1 MCPESRVKKG
11 KENWGCENKVRI
23 CKIVQRT
30 HSTQSGERVRPA
42 TFSRKMRRARVSER
56 TRMNEN
62 LSFTIHNC
70 INHMCRVGRRLHIF
84 CVPSH
89 KRIIFPLFVLPMKTS
104 RFPCTLTLIHP
115 APVGESVLVCNMELE
130 NLSVDVELLIFFPH
144 VVSLE

>member
-89 KRIIFPLFVLPMKTS
+89 KRIIIPLFVQLHVFHARSLSSIQPLWVSRCWCVIWNWKTF
-104 RFPCTLTLIHP
+104 R
-115 APVGESVLVCNMELE
+115 
-130 NLSVDVELLIFFPH
+130 
-144 VVSLE
+144 